1 MKPYLLVLLIA
12 LVSAANSEEGDKNA
26 EELISEKSD
35 GSIVQSIHDSLG
47 LAVNPYVSGV
57 AGVKLQ
63 YYPAA
68 AKKPLYQAAANYPA
82 VVGAPLYQAAAKLP
96 NYPAAQLY
104 QAAAKPPKYP
114 TVIAAPLYQ
123 ADAKLTNYPTVVAAP
138 LYQAAAKLPKY
149 PAVVAAPLYQAA
161 AKPPKYPAVIAAPLY
176 QADAKLTNYP
186 TVVAAPLY
194 QAAAKLPYY
203 PAVIPKPYQQANYLD
218 GLPTTEMELPE
229 AEETLHANHEE
240 TLPENSDAP
249 GDNPA
254 ERNTSGQS
262 EKTITE
268 NSGCEEKF

>member
-1 MKPYLLVLLIA
+1 MKPLLLVFLIV

-35 GSIVQSIHDSLG
+35 GSIVQSMHDDLG

-68 AKKPLYQAAANYPA
+68 AKKPLYQAAAKLPKYPAVFAEPLYQADAKRTNYPA
-82 VVGAPLYQAAAKLP
+82 VVAAP
-96 NYPAAQLY
+96 LY

-123 ADAKLTNYPTVVAAP
+123 ADAKLPNYPTVVAAP
-138 LYQAAAKLPKY
+138 LYR
-149 PAVVAAPLYQAA
+149 
-161 AKPPKYPAVIAAPLY
+161 
-176 QADAKLTNYP
+176 
-186 TVVAAPLY
+186 
-194 QAAAKLPYY
+194 AAAKLPYY

-229 AEETLHANHEE
+229 AEETLHANNEE

-254 ERNTSGQS
+254 ERNTSGQA

-268 NSGCEEKF
+268 NSGCEEKS